1 MKYIGQFVFYAAF
14 AAVVGLL
21 SIWPTYQLLNP
32 QEALVSVTFSHAG
45 KRIGECRT
53 RTQEELDNLAPNMR
67 QPNECPRERHPIY
80 VELRADDQL
89 VFAVTLPP
97 SGLWGDGK
105 SNIYRRTKVDAGEHL
120 IFVGMNDSGAND
132 SFDYELSRNLMIRPG
147 HNVVIR
153 FDDLHGTFVIE
164 QDRR

>member
-53 RTQEELDNLAPNMR
+53 RTQEELNKLAPNMR
-67 QPNECPRERHPIY
+67 QPNDCPRERHSIY
-80 VELRADDQL
+80 VELHADDQL
-89 VFAVTLPP
+89 VLAQTLPP
-97 SGLWGDGK
+97 SGLWNDGK
-105 SNIYRRTKVDAGEHL
+105 SNIYQRTKIEAGEHV
-120 IFVGMNDSGAND
+120 IYIGMNDSGEND
-132 SFDYELSRNLMIRPG
+132 SFDYELSKNLTIKSG
-147 HNVVIR
+147 DNIVIR
-153 FDDLHGTFVIE
+153 FDNLHSTFVIE